1 MEQVLTLLKNTISLM
16 RWQDIVDII
25 LIWYLFYKVMRII
38 SGTSAGQV
46 LKGVLVLI
54 VALQVFELL
63 QFNVLSYLLSSAMQ
77 IGILALTILFQ
88 PELRRMLDSLG
99 RSRLPDFFS
108 EGRES
113 DANEQLRSLA
123 HIVDACGYF
132 SRSKTGALIVLERET
147 KLGEVMKTGIL
158 INADLSREILK
169 NIFYNK
175 APLHDGAVIIR
186 DSKVA
191 AAGCVLP
198 LSSNTDLSPELGTR
212 HRAGVGMSEVSDA
225 VVIIVSE
232 ETGSVSVATG
242 GLLKRHLSPETLKA
256 ILNKEMLSS
265 EESKSRLEKFKF
277 WRWHKQ

>member
-1 MEQVLTLLKNTISLM
+1 MEQVLTLLRNTISLI

-54 VALQVFELL
+54 VALQVFKVM

-77 IGILALTILFQ
+77 IGILALIILFQ

-99 RSRLPDFFS
+99 RSRWPDFFS
-108 EGRES
+108 ESRENN
-113 DANEQLRSLA
+113 DNEYLRSLA
-123 HIVDACGYF
+123 NIVDACGYF

-147 KLGEVMKTGIL
+147 KLGEIIKTGIL
-158 INADLSREILK
+158 LNADISGGLLK
-169 NIFYNK
+169 NVFYNK

-191 AAGCVLP
+191 AAACVLP

-212 HRAGVGMSEVSDA
+212 HRAGIGMSEVSDA

-232 ETGSVSVATG
+232 ETGAVSVATG
-242 GLLKRHLSPETLKA
+242 GQLKRHLSPETLKA
-256 ILNKEMLSS
+256 VLNKEMLSS
-265 EESKSRLEKFKF
+265 EDNRRRLEKFKF
-277 WRWHKQ
+277 WRWHRQ

>member
-1 MEQVLTLLKNTISLM
+1 M

-25 LIWYLFYKVMRII
+25 LIWYLLYKVMRII

-54 VALQVFELL
+54 LALQIFKLL

-77 IGILALTILFQ
+77 IGILALIILFQ

-99 RSRLPDFFS
+99 RSRFPDFFS
-108 EGRES
+108 DAYEGDTNEWLRTL
-113 DANEQLRSLA
+113 AN
-123 HIVDACGYF
+123 IVDACGYF
-132 SRSKTGALIVLERET
+132 SRNKVGALIVLERET

-158 INADLSREILK
+158 LNADISGELLK
-169 NIFYNK
+169 NIFFNK

-186 DSKVA
+186 DRKVA

-198 LSSNTDLSPELGTR
+198 LSSNTYLSPALGTR
-212 HRAGVGMSEVSDA
+212 HRAGVGMSEASDA

-232 ETGSVSVATG
+232 ETGSISVAIG
-242 GLLKRHLSPETLKA
+242 GQLKRHLSPETLKA
-256 ILNKEMLSS
+256 VLNKEMLTG
-265 EESKSRLEKFKF
+265 EERQSKLSKFKF